1 MSRKSRVLE
10 MQAAT
15 RQAQQFSY
23 RKDSQPKAA
32 SNKEQ
37 EDAFEAKKSDD
48 LIKVMRSSWAYDA
61 AEAAQRALLTGLAK
75 L

>member
-32 SNKEQ
+32 SSKEQ